1 MLGSIP
7 QLFHDGANPP
17 RGTRRVFGAL
27 LFCALAAA
35 VAYAYATSLPVGFV
49 FDDTYGI
56 VQNPSVRT
64 LANIPRYFVDPFLL
78 TTLRDNV
85 DVRPILQVTFAINYA
100 ISKYAPWSWRLF
112 NILVH
117 VITAMLVF
125 RCVRDH
131 CWWPREERGPDGFA
145 RWPAA
150 SAALIFALSPLNHQ
164 AVVYM
169 WARSALL
176 CTCFYVGAFLV
187 FIEKRYKL
195 SAFLFLLALLTKTI
209 AVTLPLMVVVYD
221 FFENDGLK
229 NVRVWARG
237 LWKRLGKP
245 WALLVA
251 VLIAFMVYRAAI
263 LPSWADATR
272 HAAWVTPR
280 IWLMSQWSAY
290 LYYVR
295 LFLWPDALSI
305 DHDFGYNVT
314 LFTARTL
321 LSLAGVLG
329 WLWLALKLGRK
340 HTTFAF
346 ATAWYFITLAPES
359 TLSPLA
365 EVINDHRPYLAS
377 TLGLSLLFSWTLC
390 SVAKRL
396 TSRPQVALTAAVLV
410 LAAAAVP
417 VVRHRNWLWQDDMRL
432 WMDTAEKNPGNGR
445 AAMNAGQGLMAHG
458 RFKEARAYFD
468 RALKLAPAY
477 SFLHMNLSVLESAEG
492 NRAKSLSEA
501 QLAVQLSPDLAI
513 AHQFL
518 GQALER
524 VNKLTEAR
532 AELERALQL
541 EPRLTDAQQG
551 LRDLDAQTDPGAA
564 QMREGLDALYQ
575 RNDPGAAV
583 LAFARVLSQNAQHY
597 GANYQMAVALDRL
610 GRSAEAEPLWQRVLL
625 MAQSY
630 NDAQT
635 AQTARARLRLA
646 Q

>member
-1 MLGSIP
+1 M
-7 QLFHDGANPP
+7 
-17 RGTRRVFGAL
+17 L
-27 LFCALAAA
+27 LFCALATA
-35 VAYAYATSLPVGFV
+35 VAYAYATSLPVGFY

-56 VQNPSVRT
+56 AQNPSVRT

-78 TTLRDNV
+78 TIHRDNV
-85 DVRPILQVTFAINYA
+85 DVRPILQITFAINYA
-100 ISKYAPWSWRLF
+100 ISKYAPWSWHVF

-131 CWWPREERGPDGFA
+131 CWWPREERGPNGLA

-176 CTCFYVGAFLV
+176 CTCFYVAAFLL
-187 FIEKRYKL
+187 FLEKRYKL

-229 NVRVWARG
+229 NVRVWTRG

-245 WALLVA
+245 WMLLMA
-251 VLIAFMVYRAAI
+251 VLIVFMIYRAAL
-263 LPSWADATR
+263 LPSWAEAAR
-272 HAAWVTPR
+272 HEAWVTPR
-280 IWLMSQWSAY
+280 IWLMSQWTAY

-295 LFLWPDALSI
+295 LFLWPNALSV
-305 DHDFGYNVT
+305 DHDFGYNLT

-329 WLWLALKLGRK
+329 WLWLAFRLGRK
-340 HTTFAF
+340 HVTFAF

-377 TLGLSLLFSWTLC
+377 ALGLSLIFSWALW

-396 TSRPQVALTAAVLV
+396 TSRPQVALSAAVLV
-410 LAAAAVP
+410 LSVAAVP
-417 VVRHRNWLWQDDMRL
+417 VVRHGNWLWQDDMRL
-432 WMDTAEKNPGNGR
+432 WVDTAEKNPGNGR
-445 AAMNAGQGLMAHG
+445 AMMNAGQELMAHG
-458 RFKEARAYFD
+458 RLKEAREYFE

-477 SFLHMNLSVLESAEG
+477 SFLHINLSVLENAEG
-492 NRAKSLSEA
+492 KPDKSVNEA
-501 QLAVQLSPDLAI
+501 QRAVQLSPNLAI
-513 AHQFL
+513 AHEFL
-518 GQALER
+518 GQALKR
-524 VNKLTEAR
+524 VGKPVEAWAEFSR
-532 AELERALQL
+532 ALELE
-541 EPRLTDAQQG
+541 PGLTGAQQA
-551 LRDLDAQTDPGAA
+551 LRDLARQLDPSEA
-564 QMREGLDALYQ
+564 QMREGLDALYK

-583 LAFARVLSQNAQHY
+583 VAFTRVLSQNAQHY

-610 GRSAEAEPLWQRVLL
+610 GRSAEATRLWQRVLV

-630 NDAQT
+630 NDTQT
-635 AQTARARLRLA
+635 AQTARARLGLN